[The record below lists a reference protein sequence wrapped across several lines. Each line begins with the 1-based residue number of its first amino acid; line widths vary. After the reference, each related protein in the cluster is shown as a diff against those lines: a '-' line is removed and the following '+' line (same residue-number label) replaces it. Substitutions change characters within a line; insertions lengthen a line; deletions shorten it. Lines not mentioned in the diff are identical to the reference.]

1 MTLGVFRTEY
11 DNFMNGGEVPRRGNM
26 LKLYNTLSR
35 EKEEFRPAGKTVT
48 MYSCG
53 PTVYSYAHIGNL
65 RTYIFM
71 DEVRRVLKYDGYKLK
86 GVMNITDVGHL
97 LSDGD
102 DGEDK
107 MEKASREQKKTPWE
121 IADYYTGI
129 FMKDIALLN
138 IGKPEII
145 AKATEHIPDMIAY
158 VEKLVE
164 KGYGYETSDGIYFDI
179 GKFPGYGKLSR
190 LNLDDQIA
198 GARVEVNSEKRHPA
212 DFALWKKAAPEHI
225 MQWQSPWGMGYPG
238 WHIECSTMSRKY
250 LGPLIDIHTGGVDHI
265 PVHHENEIAQSE
277 SLEGKKTVNT
287 WMHGEFMLVDGGKMS
302 KSLGN
307 TYTLAQL
314 EEKGYEPLSY
324 RYFCLN
330 THYRK
335 KLNFTFEGL
344 EAAQTAYRRL
354 LAALY
359 EHKIS
364 AAATPED
371 KLARF
376 KNNFVEAINDDI
388 NVPMALGILWTM
400 IKEPS
405 SIDIYDLA
413 LEFDKVLGLSL
424 DKARP
429 EEKPEIEVPDDIRR
443 IAEERLKARA
453 EKNWAESDRLRD
465 ILSEKGY
472 AVLDSKNGYKLER
485 K

>member
-1 MTLGVFRTEY
+1 
-11 DNFMNGGEVPRRGNM
+11 M

-35 EKEEFRPAGKTVT
+35 EKEEFKPVGKVVT

-65 RTYIFM
+65 RTYVFM
-71 DEVRRVLKYDGYKLK
+71 DEVRRVLRYDGYKLK

-102 DGEDK
+102 EGEDK

-121 IADYYTGI
+121 IAEFYTNV

-145 AKATEHIPDMIAY
+145 AKATDHIQDMIEY

-179 GKFPGYGKLSR
+179 SKFPEYGKLSR
-190 LNLDDQIA
+190 LNLEDQIA

-225 MQWQSPWGMGYPG
+225 MQWQSPWGMGFPG

-250 LGPLIDIHTGGVDHI
+250 LGSLIDIHTGGVDHI

-277 SLEGKKTVNT
+277 ALEGHKTVNT

-314 EEKGYEPLSY
+314 EEKGFEPLSY

-359 EHKIS
+359 EHKT
-364 AAATPED
+364 AKDVKTAPE
-371 KLARF
+371 KLQEYKDAF
-376 KNNFVEAINDDI
+376 QNAIDDDI
-388 NVPMALGILWTM
+388 NLPMALGVLWTM
-400 IKEPS
+400 VKQPYS
-405 SIDIYDLA
+405 RDIYDLA
-413 LEFDKVLGLSL
+413 IDFDRVFGLSL
-424 DKARP
+424 DKAKP
-429 EEKPEIEVPDDIRR
+429 EEKPEIEVPEDIRA
-443 IAEERLKARA
+443 IAEERLAARKA
-453 EKNWAESDRLRD
+453 KNWAESDRLRD
-465 ILSEKGY
+465 VLSEKGY
-472 AVLDSKNGYKLER
+472 SVLDSKDGYKLE
-485 K
+485 KK